1 MTIIH
6 TNRKGKKSYL
16 HQGMTKKGNPRYYF
30 SQKSEGQLV
39 DTIPPGFEIY
49 ETPNAQVF
57 LRKIQP
63 KVITDAEVEIVRA
76 GMDQYS
82 KVEYYQIDVKK
93 SIISI
98 FLMDQKI
105 DRLSELLRFS
115 PRAKEVALHDLVNE
129 STTYSPML
137 RFVLL
142 DKKQRRFI
150 TQRYCFLGSID
161 DWVEIG
167 KSDDLAAL
175 VKRYVK
181 HLDQDSY
188 YELY

>member
-1 MTIIH
+1 
-6 TNRKGKKSYL
+6 
-16 HQGMTKKGNPRYYF
+16 MTKKGNPRYYF

-105 DRLSELLRFS
+105 
-115 PRAKEVALHDLVNE
+115 
-129 STTYSPML
+129 
-137 RFVLL
+137 
-142 DKKQRRFI
+142 KKMF
-150 TQRYCFLGSID
+150 
-161 DWVEIG
+161 
-167 KSDDLAAL
+167 
-175 VKRYVK
+175 
-181 HLDQDSY
+181 
-188 YELY
+188 